1 MRNIDEYL
9 QNEESVIRNEI
20 ENVLRQMCAGMS
32 YREWSDDM
40 IDKLYKEIYYII
52 EADLDGQDEDLG
64 RLTVTEDMVVTAMM
78 MCLVEE

>member
-9 QNEESVIRNEI
+9 QNEESVIREEI
-20 ENVLRQMCAGMS
+20 ENVLRKMCVGMS
-32 YREWSDDM
+32 NREWSDDM

-64 RLTVTEDMVVTAMM
+64 RLTVTEEMVVTAMM
-78 MCLVEE
+78 MHIENN